1 MFEYNQLPKAWQ
13 DVHDVLNAGVDR
25 VIVYGPPGGGKTMA
39 GLTMG
44 NLGGSVHRL
53 VCNEEMTSA
62 DVTGHYIPSADGSW
76 SWRNGAVINAWMSGG
91 RLVADE
97 IDRASG
103 DVLSLLLAMFDTPDS
118 ASWTNPATG
127 EVIRPKE
134 GFSVVM
140 TTNIEDMADLPTAL
154 ADRFPI
160 RIRIN
165 EPHPAALMTLDEDVR
180 VAASQS
186 VDESP
191 DRRISMRGW
200 KEFCRLRKL
209 LSDERAA
216 ELVFGSLAR
225 SVLNT
230 IRVDSVT
237 A

>member
-1 MFEYNQLPKAWQ
+1 MFEYNQLPRSWK
-13 DVHDVLNAGVDR
+13 DMHDVMTSGVDR
-25 VIVYGPPGGGKTMA
+25 VIVYGPPGTGKTYG

-62 DVTGHYIPSADGSW
+62 DVTGHFMPSADGSW
-76 SWRNGAVINAWMSGG
+76 MWRNGAVINAWQSGG

-118 ASWTNPATG
+118 ASWTHPVTG
-127 EVIRPKE
+127 EVLRPKE

-160 RIRIN
+160 RIRIS
-165 EPHPAALMTLDEDVR
+165 EPHPSALMTLDEDVR

-186 VDESP
+186 ADESP

-225 SVLNT
+225 SVLRT